1 MVGVRI
7 GLLLEVVVEGWIL
20 LCELRIVE
28 GRARRAAGERER
40 RSWCWKEGKRRRE
53 LVPALGGGG
62 WFVVGVV
69 LGPGLKE
76 EVEISTGFSGS
87 YALPLGLNACLR

>member
-1 MVGVRI
+1 MLG
-7 GLLLEVVVEGWIL
+7 VVVGNWVSVI
-20 LCELRIVE
+20 ELRIVK
-28 GRARRAAGERER
+28 GRVRRAVGERER
-40 RSWCWKEGKRRRE
+40 FWCCWKEGKRRRE
-53 LVPALGGGG
+53 LVPAVGGGG

-87 YALPLGLNACLR
+87 YALPLGLNSCLR